1 VEVIITTIMRY
12 QSAQTINLEALM
24 KTFSA
29 RKNLRLSKDLILRKK
44 LIKIEFFI
52 RNPLILN
59 L

>member
-1 VEVIITTIMRY
+1 MRY
-12 QSAQTINLEALM
+12 QLAQTINLEALM
-24 KTFSA
+24 KTFSV
-29 RKNLRLSKDLILRKK
+29 RKNLRLLKNLIPKKK